1 MSIDHAVGDRAP
13 DGIDQEV
20 HDFPFLPLGD
30 FGAISPKFAQLRT
43 KGPAHRVRLPS
54 GAEVTMVMSYE
65 DVRAVQLDFS
75 RDLSYE
81 GAPSFSLGDTYQDPD
96 ALVNMDPPRHTR
108 LRNIVGP
115 LFTKRRAEDHRAGIA
130 GVADRLLERIGAM
143 DPPVDLVETYAM
155 ALPIHVICDVLEL
168 PLQDAAELRSWSDAF
183 MSVTAASPADVRA
196 SAKQLRRYAEALV
209 NDRRADPRG
218 GILDALIAASLTDNR
233 AVADD
238 ETVMSRDELI
248 RMIVGLIVAGHE
260 TTGVVIARG
269 VLTLLRHP
277 RILGDLRND
286 PEGWPSVVEEILR
299 HDVPGHGGLLRV
311 APDDV
316 VLPSGAHIEAGE
328 VVMAVQSPANHDP
341 ACFEDPDAFDPERAK
356 KPNLTFG
363 FGPHYCLGAH
373 LARVELQVA
382 FPALFNK
389 FPDLSLA
396 ASAQSL
402 EWSTS
407 TRMRAL
413 RSLPVTWASD

>member
-1 MSIDHAVGDRAP
+1 MP
-13 DGIDQEV
+13 DEADSNV
-20 HDFPFLPLGD
+20 FDFPFLLLGE
-30 FGAISPKFAQLRT
+30 FGAISPRFAELRDQ
-43 KGPAHRVRLPS
+43 GPAHRVRLPS
-54 GAEVTMVMSYE
+54 GAEVTMVVSYE

-81 GAPSFSLGDTYQDPD
+81 GAPSFAVGDTYQDPD

-115 LFTKRRAEDHRAGIA
+115 LFTKRRAEEQRAGIER
-130 GVADRLLERIGAM
+130 VADRLLERIAAV
-143 DPPVDLVETYAM
+143 DPPIDLVEAFAM
-155 ALPIHVICDVLEL
+155 ALPIHVICDVLDL
-168 PLQDAAELRSWSDAF
+168 PVQDAPKLRTWSDAF
-183 MSVTAASPADVRA
+183 MSVSAASLADLRA
-196 SAKQLRRYAEALV
+196 SAKSLRRYAEALV
-209 NDRRADPRG
+209 DERRASPRG
-218 GILDALIAASLTDNR
+218 GILDALVAASLTDER
-233 AVADD
+233 AVGDD

-248 RMIVGLIVAGHE
+248 RMVVGLIVAGHE

-277 RILGDLRND
+277 DILRALRNE
-286 PEGWPSVVEEILR
+286 PAGWPSAVEEILR

-311 APDDV
+311 APEDV
-316 VLPSGAHIEAGE
+316 VLPSGAQIAAGE

-341 ACFEDPDAFDPERAK
+341 IYFEDPDTFDPERAK

-363 FGPHYCLGAH
+363 YGPHYCLGAH

-382 FPALFNK
+382 FPALFGR

-396 ASAQSL
+396 VPAESL
-402 EWSTS
+402 QWSTS

-413 RSLPVTWASD
+413 RTLPVRWGRS